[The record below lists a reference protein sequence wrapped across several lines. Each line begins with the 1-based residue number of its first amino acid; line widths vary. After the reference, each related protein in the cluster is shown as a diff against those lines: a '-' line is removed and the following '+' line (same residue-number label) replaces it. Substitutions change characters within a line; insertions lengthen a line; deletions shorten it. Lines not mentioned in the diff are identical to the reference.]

1 MSDEQH
7 MSDMPEPTPSPSPM
21 SGMGDLSSGAGML
34 TLGAIVLIATYVIFG
49 LISNDY
55 WVGWMAVVPAV
66 LVVLLQ
72 WNDGSFA
79 ERIASKSTLMKALGY
94 VIVIVGA
101 LALIED
107 IRFPEGTLDEMPDLL
122 GALAAYAGYV
132 LAFLGA
138 RSIKA

>member
-1 MSDEQH
+1 
-7 MSDMPEPTPSPSPM
+7 
-21 SGMGDLSSGAGML
+21 ML

-72 WNDGSFA
+72 RNDGTFA
-79 ERIASKSTLMKALGY
+79 EGIASKPTLMKALGY
-94 VIVIVGA
+94 IIVIVGL

-107 IRFPEGTLDEMPDLL
+107 VRFSEGTLDEMPDLL